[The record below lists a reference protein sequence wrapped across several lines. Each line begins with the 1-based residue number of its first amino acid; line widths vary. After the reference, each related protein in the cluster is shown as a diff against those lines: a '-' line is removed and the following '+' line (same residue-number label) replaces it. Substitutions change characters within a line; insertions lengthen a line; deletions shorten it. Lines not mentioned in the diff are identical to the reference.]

1 LPCIRRCTDDADL
14 NHGRILLPLP
24 ISTHPLVAA
33 RRFARLALVCA
44 AFFLAPAVARAQ
56 GAATVSGRVLSPAGE
71 PVAGAAVTATPAGR
85 GRARRTT
92 SGEDGTYRVAG
103 LAPGAWT
110 LRATR
115 LGFAAAVEEVAVR
128 AGEQS
133 VDLRLSEQALV
144 LDPVEVRSRRDSE
157 RERTRFETE
166 AGVTTRVITGDEI
179 KILPGL
185 GEADVLRA
193 IEVLPGV
200 VSTSDFS
207 SAFNVRGGSSDQNL
221 ILLDGFTIFNPFH
234 LGGLFS
240 VFNSDV
246 IARAEL
252 LSGGFGAEYGGRV
265 SSVLTVES
273 DAGQERFGADVGV
286 SVLASR
292 LALHGPLP
300 DAVVGG
306 MGGER
311 GSWYLSGRRSYFDAL
326 LRPVTDFPYH
336 LTDLQAGATVET
348 AGGGRLQLV
357 GYMGEDVLDLS
368 NFDPPGEDDEGSV
381 LRVRWNWGNDVAG
394 VRWTQPLGSRW
405 VSETRVGFSRYA
417 EALTFPDFDDT
428 RFSSSITEAALRQDF
443 TREVSGALT
452 AQAGG
457 EVTRVEYANRA
468 DAGGTTFFAN
478 GGDGFFGAAYGQ
490 LRWQPSQSWIVEP
503 GVRMDVARSS
513 AGACASGTVPDGADG
528 PAERTC
534 VLLSPR
540 LAVKRFIGSGRDAA
554 VKVAVGRYVQ
564 FLHSLRDEALPISN
578 DRWVLADR
586 NVPPVVSDQVQ
597 LGIEKYWGDEW
608 YASAEAYYRTYDGV
622 TDFNLADD
630 PNRVSDDLL
639 LGEGDSYGLDLLV
652 RRSTGRLTGWTT
664 ISLLRAERT
673 FPDPLAQ
680 GLEDVPQTVTFSPI
694 FDRRV
699 DIDLVLQY
707 RLAGALETGLRWNY
721 GSGTPYTRP
730 VAQIVGF
737 DTDVADGG
745 YRLPTPAT
753 DDPDVPYYVVPGD
766 RNRERYPAYHRLDL
780 TVRRPYVR
788 SWGTFTPYVQVLNV
802 YNQRNVLFYFF
813 SYDKTPPTRSGLSM
827 FPLLPSIGV
836 EASF

>member
-1 LPCIRRCTDDADL
+1 L
-14 NHGRILLPLP
+14 RISALPLV
-24 ISTHPLVAA
+24 ST
-33 RRFARLALVCA
+33 RRLARLALVCA
-44 AFFLAPAVARAQ
+44 AVAGALAPAHALAQ
-56 GAATVSGRVLSPAGE
+56 ETATVSGRVLNPAGE
-71 PVAGAAVTATPAGR
+71 PVEGAAVTATPAAG
-85 GRARRTT
+85 GRARRAS
-92 SGEDGTYRVAG
+92 SGEDGAYRITG

-110 LRATR
+110 FRATR
-115 LGFAAAVEEVAVR
+115 LGFAPAVEQVAVR
-128 AGEQS
+128 AGEQR
-133 VDLRLSEQALV
+133 VDLRLPDQAVV

-179 KILPGL
+179 KMLPGL

-193 IEVLPGV
+193 VEVLPGV
-200 VSTSDFS
+200 VTTSDFS

-273 DAGQERFGADVGV
+273 DAGEERFGADVGV

-292 LALHGPLP
+292 VALHGPLP
-300 DAVVGG
+300 GSVVRGV
-306 MGGER
+306 GGER

-336 LTDLQAGATVET
+336 LTDLQTGATVET

-357 GYMGEDVLDLS
+357 GYLGEDVLDLS
-368 NFDPPGEDDEGSV
+368 NFDPPGEDDEGSI
-381 LRVRWNWGNDVAG
+381 LRVRWNWGNDVVG
-394 VRWTQPLGSRW
+394 LRWTQPVGSRW

-428 RFSSSITEAALRQDF
+428 RFASSITEAALRQDF
-443 TREVSGALT
+443 TRQVSAALT

-457 EVTRVEYANRA
+457 EVTRMEYENRA

-478 GGDGFFGAAYGQ
+478 GRDGIFGAAYGQ
-490 LRWQPSQSWIVEP
+490 VRWQPTPAWIVEP
-503 GVRMDVARSS
+503 GVRMDVARSN
-513 AGACASGTVPDGADG
+513 AGACASGGELAADADG
-528 PAERTC
+528 PADRTC

-540 LAVKRFIGSGRDAA
+540 LAVKRFLGPRRDAA

-564 FLHSLRDEALPISN
+564 FIHSLRDEALPVSN

-597 LGIEKYWGDEW
+597 VGLEKYFGEAW

-622 TDFNLADD
+622 TDFNVADD
-630 PNRVSDDLL
+630 PNLTSDDLL
-639 LGEGDSYGLDLLV
+639 HGDGNSYGLDLLI
-652 RRSTGRLTGWTT
+652 RRNTGRLTGWTT

-673 FPDPLAQ
+673 FPDPLAGGFQ
-680 GLEDVPQTVTFSPI
+680 DVPQTVTFPPI

-699 DIDLVLQY
+699 DVDLVLQY
-707 RLAGALETGLRWNY
+707 KLPAALETGLRWNY
-721 GSGTPYTRP
+721 GTGTPYTRP

-737 DTDVADGG
+737 ETDVADGG
-745 YRLPTPAT
+745 YRLPRPEG

-766 RNRERYPAYHRLDL
+766 RNRQRYPAYHRLDL

-788 SWGTFTPYVQVLNV
+788 RWGTFTPYLQVLNV

-813 SYDKTPPTRSGLSM
+813 NYDKTPPTRSGLSM

>member
-1 LPCIRRCTDDADL
+1 MRYIESPLVPARL
-14 NHGRILLPLP
+14 LGRI
-24 ISTHPLVAA
+24 
-33 RRFARLALVCA
+33 ALTCA
-44 AFFLAPAVARAQ
+44 AILCGLAPAPALAQETAAVA
-56 GAATVSGRVLSPAGE
+56 GRVLSPAGE
-71 PVAGAAVTATPAGR
+71 PVSGAAVTATPAAG
-85 GRARRTT
+85 GRARRAT
-92 SGEDGTYRVAG
+92 SGENGEYRLTGLVPGT
-103 LAPGAWT
+103 WT
-110 LRATR
+110 LRAAR
-115 LGFAAAVEEVAVR
+115 LGFAAAVEQVMVR
-128 AGEQS
+128 AGEQR
-133 VDLRLSEQALV
+133 VDLRLSEQAVV

-166 AGVTTRVITGDEI
+166 AGVTTRVITGEEI
-179 KILPGL
+179 KMLPGL

-193 IEVLPGV
+193 VEVLPGV

-273 DAGQERFGADVGV
+273 DADEERFGADVAV

-292 LALHGPLP
+292 LALHAPLP
-300 DAVVGG
+300 PSVVRGV
-306 MGGER
+306 GGER

-336 LTDLQAGATVET
+336 LTDVQAGATVET
-348 AGGGRLQLV
+348 AGGGRLQLT
-357 GYMGEDVLDLS
+357 GYIGEDVLDLS
-368 NFDPPGEDDEGSV
+368 DFDPPGDDDEGSV
-381 LRVRWNWGNDVAG
+381 LKVRWNWGNDVAG
-394 VRWTQPLGSRW
+394 LRWTQPLGSRW
-405 VSETRVGFSRYA
+405 VSETRLGFSRYA
-417 EALTFPDFDDT
+417 EQLTFPDFDDT
-428 RFSSSITEAALRQDF
+428 RFASSITEAALRQDF
-443 TREVSGALT
+443 TRQLGGRLT

-457 EVTRVEYANRA
+457 EVTRMEYENRA
-468 DAGGTTFFAN
+468 DAGGTSFFGN
-478 GGDGFFGAAYGQ
+478 GNDGFFGAAYGQ
-490 LRWQPSQSWIVEP
+490 LRWQPSAAWILEP
-503 GVRMDVARSS
+503 GLRADVARAS
-513 AGACASGTVPDGADG
+513 AGACASGDDGGSVDGDG
-528 PAERTC
+528 PPERTC

-540 LAVKRFIGSGRDAA
+540 LAVKRFLGPRRDAA
-554 VKVAVGRYVQ
+554 VKLAVGRYVQ
-564 FLHSLRDEALPISN
+564 FLHSLRDEALPVSN

-597 LGIEKYWGDEW
+597 LGVEKYWGDEW

-630 PNRVSDDLL
+630 PNLASDDLL
-639 LGEGDSYGLDLLV
+639 TGEGDSYGLDLLF

-680 GLEDVPQTVTFSPI
+680 GIDSVPRTVSFSPI

-699 DIDLVLQY
+699 DVDLVLQY
-707 RLAGALETGLRWNY
+707 RLPRALEVGARWNY

-730 VAQIVGF
+730 VAQVVGF
-737 DTDVADGG
+737 ETDVANGG
-745 YRLPTPAT
+745 YRLPRPEG

-780 TVRRPYVR
+780 TIRRPYVR
-788 SWGTFTPYVQVLNV
+788 RWGTFTPYLQVLNV

-813 SYDKTPPTRSGLSM
+813 NYDKTPPTRSGISM

>member
-1 LPCIRRCTDDADL
+1 MRIPVLSLVSPRRL
-14 NHGRILLPLP
+14 
-24 ISTHPLVAA
+24 
-33 RRFARLALVCA
+33 ARLALACA
-44 AFFLAPAVARAQ
+44 ALACALAPGRAVAQ
-56 GAATVSGRVLSPAGE
+56 ETGTVSGRVLSPAGE
-71 PVAGAAVTATPAGR
+71 PLEGAAVTATPTSG
-85 GRARRTT
+85 GRARRAT
-92 SGEDGTYRVAG
+92 SGTDGSYRVAG

-115 LGFAAAVEEVAVR
+115 LGFAAAVQQVTVR
-128 AGEQS
+128 AGEQR
-133 VDLRLSEQALV
+133 VELQLSDQAVV

-166 AGVTTRVITGDEI
+166 AGVTTRVITGAEI
-179 KILPGL
+179 KMLPGL

-193 IEVLPGV
+193 VEVLPGV

-207 SAFNVRGGSSDQNL
+207 SAFNVRGGSADQNL

-273 DAGQERFGADVGV
+273 DAGEERFGADVGV
-286 SVLASR
+286 SVLATR
-292 LALHGPLP
+292 VALHSALP
-300 DAVVGG
+300 DAVVQGL
-306 MGGER
+306 GGER

-336 LTDLQAGATVET
+336 LTDLQTGVTMET

-368 NFDPPGEDDEGSV
+368 NFDPPGEEDAGSV
-381 LRVRWNWGNDVAG
+381 LRVRWNWGNDVVG
-394 VRWTQPLGSRW
+394 LRWTQPLGSRW
-405 VSETRVGFSRYA
+405 VSQTRLGFSRYA

-428 RFSSSITEAALRQDF
+428 RFASNITETALRQDF
-443 TREVSGALT
+443 TRQVSAALT

-457 EVTRVEYANRA
+457 EVTRMEYANRA

-478 GGDGFFGAAYGQ
+478 GRDGIFGAGYGQ
-490 LRWQPSQSWIVEP
+490 LRWQPTPAWIVEP
-503 GVRMDVARSS
+503 GVRMDVARSA
-513 AGACASGTVPDGADG
+513 AGACASGDGG
-528 PAERTC
+528 PVDEDASTNRTC

-540 LAVKRFIGSGRDAA
+540 LAVKRFLGPRRDAA

-564 FLHSLRDEALPISN
+564 FLHSIRDEALPVSN

-586 NVPPVVSDQVQ
+586 DVPPVVSDQVQ
-597 LGIEKYWGDEW
+597 VGLEKYWGDAW
-608 YASAEAYYRTYDGV
+608 YASAEAYYRSYEGV
-622 TDFNLADD
+622 TDINLADD
-630 PNRVSDDLL
+630 PNLISDDLL
-639 LGEGDSYGLDLLV
+639 QGDGDSYGLDLLL
-652 RRSTGRLTGWTT
+652 RRDTGRLTGWTT

-673 FPDPLAQ
+673 FPDPLAA
-680 GLEDVPQTVTFSPI
+680 GIDGVPQTVTFSPV
-694 FDRRV
+694 FDRRL

-707 RLAGALETGLRWNY
+707 KLPGALETGLRWNY

-730 VAQIVGF
+730 AAQIVGF
-737 DTDVADGG
+737 ETDVTNGG
-745 YRLPTPAT
+745 YRVIRPQS
-753 DDPDVPYYVVPGD
+753 DDPDVPYFVVPGD

-780 TVRRPYVR
+780 TIRRPYAR
-788 SWGTFTPYVQVLNV
+788 RWGTFTPYLQVLNV
-802 YNQRNVLFYFF
+802 YNQRNVLFYGFD
-813 SYDKTPPTRSGLSM
+813 YDRTPPTRSGISM
-827 FPLLPSIGV
+827 FPVLPSIGV

>member
-1 LPCIRRCTDDADL
+1 LRILAFPLAATRRC
-14 NHGRILLPLP
+14 
-24 ISTHPLVAA
+24 
-33 RRFARLALVCA
+33 ARLALACA
-44 AFFLAPAVARAQ
+44 ALVLAPALAHAQ
-56 GAATVSGRVLSPAGE
+56 ETGTVSGRVLSPAGE
-71 PVAGAAVTATPAGR
+71 PVAGAAVTATPAGG
-85 GRARRTT
+85 GRARRAT
-92 SGEDGTYRVAG
+92 SGEDGAYRVTG

-115 LGFAAAVEEVAVR
+115 LGFAAAVEQIAVR
-128 AGEQS
+128 AGEQRA
-133 VDLRLSEQALV
+133 DLRLADQALV
-144 LDPVEVRSRRDSE
+144 LDPVQVRSRRDSE

-193 IEVLPGV
+193 VEVLPGV

-273 DAGQERFGADVGV
+273 DAGEERFGADVGV

-292 LALHGPLP
+292 VALHSALP
-300 DAVVGG
+300 DAVVQGL
-306 MGGER
+306 GGER

-336 LTDLQAGATVET
+336 LTDLQAGATMET

-357 GYMGEDVLDLS
+357 GYLGEDVLDLS

-394 VRWTQPLGSRW
+394 VRWAQPLGSRW
-405 VSETRVGFSRYA
+405 VSETRLGFSRYA

-443 TREVSGALT
+443 TRQVSDALT

-457 EVTRVEYANRA
+457 EVTRMEYENRA

-478 GGDGFFGAAYGQ
+478 GRDGFFGAAYGQ
-490 LRWQPSQSWIVEP
+490 LRWQPSPAWIVEP
-503 GVRMDVARSS
+503 GVRMDVARSN
-513 AGACASGTVPDGADG
+513 AGPCSSGGEIPLGADG
-528 PAERTC
+528 RPDRTC

-540 LAVKRFIGSGRDAA
+540 LAVKRFLGPQRDAA

-564 FLHSLRDEALPISN
+564 FLHSIRDEALPVSN

-586 NVPPVVSDQVQ
+586 NVPPVMSDQVQ
-597 LGIEKYWGDEW
+597 LGVEKYWGDAW

-622 TDFNLADD
+622 TDINLADD
-630 PNRVSDDLL
+630 PNLISDDLL
-639 LGEGDSYGLDLLV
+639 QGEGNSYGLDLLV

-680 GLEDVPQTVTFSPI
+680 GIDGVPQTVTFSPI

-699 DIDLVLQY
+699 DVDLVLQY
-707 RLAGALETGLRWNY
+707 RLPGAVETGARWNY

-737 DTDVADGG
+737 ETDVADGG
-745 YRLPTPAT
+745 YRLPRPESN
-753 DDPDVPYYVVPGD
+753 DPDVPYFVVPGD

-788 SWGTFTPYVQVLNV
+788 RWGTFTPYLQVLNV

-813 SYDKTPPTRSGLSM
+813 NYDKTPPTRSGISM

>member
-1 LPCIRRCTDDADL
+1 MRHTAFPR
-14 NHGRILLPLP
+14 
-24 ISTHPLVAA
+24 
-33 RRFARLALVCA
+33 VCA
-44 AFFLAPAVARAQ
+44 RVLVRMALACAALLGARAPLFAQ
-56 GAATVSGRVLSPAGE
+56 EAATVAGRVLSPAGE
-71 PVAGAAVTATPAGR
+71 PVSGAAVTATPAAG
-85 GRARRTT
+85 GRARRAT
-92 SGEDGTYRVAG
+92 SGGDGAYRLTG
-103 LAPGAWT
+103 LAPGVWR

-115 LGFAAAVEEVAVR
+115 LGFAAAVEQVTVR
-128 AGEQS
+128 AGEQR
-133 VDLRLSEQALV
+133 VDLRLAEQALV

-179 KILPGL
+179 KMLPGL

-193 IEVLPGV
+193 VEVLPGV

-273 DAGQERFGADVGV
+273 KADDERFGADVGV

-300 DAVVGG
+300 SSMAGG
-306 MGGER
+306 LGGER
-311 GSWYLSGRRSYFDAL
+311 GGWYVSGRRSYFDAL

-336 LTDLQAGATVET
+336 LTDVQAGASMET
-348 AGGGRLQLV
+348 AGGGRLQV
-357 GYMGEDVLDLS
+357 TGYIGEDVLDLS
-368 NFDPPGEDDEGSV
+368 NFDPPGDDDDEGSV
-381 LRVRWNWGNDVAG
+381 LKVRWNWGNDVAG

-405 VSETRVGFSRYA
+405 LSETRLGFSRYA
-417 EALTFPDFDDT
+417 EQLTFPDFDDT
-428 RFSSSITEAALRQDF
+428 RFTSSITEAALRQDF
-443 TREVSGALT
+443 TRQFSGALT

-457 EVTRVEYANRA
+457 EVTRMEYENRA
-468 DAGGTTFFAN
+468 DAGGTSFFGN
-478 GGDGFFGAAYGQ
+478 GNHGFFGAAYGQ
-490 LRWQPSQSWIVEP
+490 LRWQPTGSWIVEP
-503 GVRMDVARSS
+503 GLRADVARSG
-513 AGACASGTVPDGADG
+513 AGACASGDGEGAEDADG

-540 LAVKRFIGSGRDAA
+540 LAVKRFLGPRRDAA

-597 LGIEKYWGDEW
+597 LGIEKYWGEAW
-608 YASAEAYYRTYDGV
+608 YASAEAYYRTYGGV
-622 TDFNLADD
+622 TDFNVADD
-630 PNRVSDDLL
+630 PNLASDDLL
-639 LGEGDSYGLDLLV
+639 RGEGSSYGVDLLV
-652 RRSTGRLTGWTT
+652 RRGTGRLTGWTT

-673 FPDPLAQ
+673 FPDPLAADFD
-680 GLEDVPQTVTFSPI
+680 GLPRTVTFSPI

-699 DIDLVLQY
+699 DVDVVLQY
-707 RLAGALETGLRWNY
+707 RLPRALEAGARWNY

-730 VAQIVGF
+730 VAQVVGF
-737 DTDVADGG
+737 ETDVANGG
-745 YRLPTPAT
+745 YRLPRPQAQ
-753 DDPDVPYYVVPGD
+753 DPDVPYYVVPGD

-788 SWGTFTPYVQVLNV
+788 RWGTFTPYLQVLNV

-813 SYDKTPPTRSGLSM
+813 NYDKTPPTRSGISM

>member
-1 LPCIRRCTDDADL
+1 LCTLHFALPRALTRSVRAA
-14 NHGRILLPLP
+14 LLC
-24 ISTHPLVAA
+24 
-33 RRFARLALVCA
+33 LALW
-44 AFFLAPAVARAQ
+44 PSPARAQ
-56 GAATVSGRVLSPAGE
+56 ETAAVAGRVLNPAGE
-71 PVAGAAVTATPAGR
+71 PVAGAAVIATPGAG
-85 GRARRTT
+85 GRARRAT
-92 SGEDGTYRVAG
+92 SGEDGGYRIAG
-103 LAPGAWT
+103 LRPGAWT

-115 LGFAAAVEEVAVR
+115 LGYAAAVQQVTLG
-128 AGEQS
+128 AGERQ
-133 VDLRLSEQALV
+133 VELRLSDQALV

-179 KILPGL
+179 KMLPGL

-193 IEVLPGV
+193 VEVLPGV

-273 DAGQERFGADVGV
+273 DAGEGDLGVDVGV
-286 SVLASR
+286 SVLATR
-292 LALHGPLP
+292 LAVRSGMP
-300 DAVVGG
+300 DALVRGLG
-306 MGGER
+306 AER
-311 GSWYLSGRRSYFDAL
+311 GSWFVAGRRSYFDAL

-336 LTDLQAGATVET
+336 LTDLQTGAVVET
-348 AGGGRLQLV
+348 RGGGRLQLT
-357 GYMGEDVLDLS
+357 GYVGEDVLDLS
-368 NFDPPGEDDEGSV
+368 DFDPPGDEDDAGSI
-381 LRVRWNWGNDVAG
+381 LRLRWNWGNDVAG
-394 VRWTQPLGSRW
+394 IHWTQPLGSRW
-405 VSETRVGFSRYA
+405 VSETRLGFSRFA

-428 RFSSSITEAALRQDF
+428 RFASSITEAALRQDF
-443 TREVSGALT
+443 TRQVSGSLT

-457 EVTRVEYANRA
+457 EVTRLEYENRA

-478 GGDGFFGAAYGQ
+478 GGDGVFGAAYGQ
-490 LRWQPSQSWIVEP
+490 VRWQPTPAWIVEP
-503 GVRMDVARSS
+503 GVRVDLARSD
-513 AGACASGTVPDGADG
+513 AGACGGGAPLDVDIPDDGGAEALDSNDAG
-528 PAERTC
+528 AC
-534 VLLSPR
+534 VLFSPR
-540 LAVKRFIGSGRDAA
+540 LAVKRFLGARRDAA
-554 VKVAVGRYVQ
+554 VKLAIGRYVQ

-578 DRWVLADR
+578 DRWILADR
-586 NVPPVVSDQVQ
+586 YVPPVVSDQVQ
-597 LGIEKYWGDEW
+597 LGIEKYWGEDW

-622 TDFNLADD
+622 TDLNVADD
-630 PNRVSDDLL
+630 PNVPTDDLL
-639 LGEGDSYGLDLLV
+639 RGEGHSYGLDLLV
-652 RRSTGRLTGWTT
+652 RRNTGRLWGWTT

-680 GLEDVPQTVTFSPI
+680 GIDGVPRTVTFAPV

-699 DIDLVLQY
+699 DVDLVLQY
-707 RLAGALETGLRWNY
+707 RLGRGMETGLRWNY

-730 VAQIVGF
+730 AAQIVSF
-737 DTDVADGG
+737 ETDVADGG
-745 YRLPTPAT
+745 YRLPRPES

-780 TVRRPYVR
+780 TVRRPYTR
-788 SWGTFTPYVQVLNV
+788 RWGTFTPYLQVLNV

-813 SYDKTPPTRSGLSM
+813 SYDKSPPTRSGISM
-827 FPLLPSIGV
+827 FPLLPAIGV

>member
-1 LPCIRRCTDDADL
+1 L
-14 NHGRILLPLP
+14 RILAF
-24 ISTHPLVAA
+24 PLVST
-33 RRFARLALVCA
+33 RRFARLVMMCAALVLA
-44 AFFLAPAVARAQ
+44 LAPARALAQ
-56 GAATVSGRVLSPAGE
+56 ETATVSGRVLNPGGE
-71 PVAGAAVTATPAGR
+71 PVEGAAVTATPAAG
-85 GRARRTT
+85 GRARRAS
-92 SGEDGTYRVAG
+92 SGQDGAYRITG

-110 LRATR
+110 FRATR
-115 LGFAAAVEEVAVR
+115 LGFAPAVEEVAVR
-128 AGEQS
+128 AGEQR
-133 VDLRLSEQALV
+133 VDLGLADAAVV

-179 KILPGL
+179 KMLPGL

-193 IEVLPGV
+193 VEVLPGV
-200 VSTSDFS
+200 VTTSDFS

-273 DAGQERFGADVGV
+273 DAGEERFGVDLGV

-292 LALHGPLP
+292 VALHSALP
-300 DAVVGG
+300 ASVVRGV
-306 MGGER
+306 GGER

-336 LTDLQAGATVET
+336 LTDLQTGATVET

-357 GYMGEDVLDLS
+357 GYLGEDVLDLS
-368 NFDPPGEDDEGSV
+368 NFDPPGGEDEESV
-381 LRVRWNWGNDVAG
+381 LRVRWNWGNDVVG
-394 VRWTQPLGSRW
+394 LRWTQPVGSRW

-417 EALTFPDFDDT
+417 EALTFPDFADT
-428 RFSSSITEAALRQDF
+428 RFASSITEAALRQDF
-443 TREVSGALT
+443 TRQVSAALT

-457 EVTRVEYANRA
+457 EVTRMEYENRA

-478 GGDGFFGAAYGQ
+478 GRDGIFGAAYGQ
-490 LRWQPSQSWIVEP
+490 VRWQPTPAWIVEP
-503 GVRMDVARSS
+503 GVRMDVARSN
-513 AGACASGTVPDGADG
+513 AGACASGGELPADADG
-528 PAERTC
+528 PADRTC

-540 LAVKRFIGSGRDAA
+540 LAVKRFLGPRRDAA
-554 VKVAVGRYVQ
+554 VKVAAGRYVQ
-564 FLHSLRDEALPISN
+564 FIHSLRDEALPISN

-597 LGIEKYWGDEW
+597 VGLEKYFGEAW
-608 YASAEAYYRTYDGV
+608 YASSEAYYRTYDGV
-622 TDFNLADD
+622 TDFNVADD
-630 PNRVSDDLL
+630 PNLVSDDLL
-639 LGEGDSYGLDLLV
+639 TGDGNSYGLDLLV
-652 RRSTGRLTGWTT
+652 RRNIGRLTGWTT

-673 FPDPLAQ
+673 FPDPLAE
-680 GLEDVPQTVTFSPI
+680 GFEGVPQTVTFPPI

-699 DIDLVLQY
+699 DVDLVLQY
-707 RLAGALETGLRWNY
+707 KLPRAVETGLRWNY
-721 GSGTPYTRP
+721 GTGTPYTRP

-737 DTDVADGG
+737 ETDVADGG
-745 YRLPTPAT
+745 YRLPRPSAE
-753 DDPDVPYYVVPGD
+753 DPEVPYYVVPGE
-766 RNRERYPAYHRLDL
+766 RNRQRYPAYHRLDL

-788 SWGTFTPYVQVLNV
+788 RWGTFTPYLQVLNV

-813 SYDKTPPTRSGLSM
+813 NYDKTPPTRSGISM

>member
-1 LPCIRRCTDDADL
+1 M
-14 NHGRILLPLP
+14 RILDFA
-24 ISTHPLVAA
+24 LVSRRAA
-33 RRFARLALVCA
+33 AGLALACA
-44 AFFLAPAVARAQ
+44 ALAGALVPVRAHAQ
-56 GAATVSGRVLSPAGE
+56 ETGTVSGRVLNPAGD
-71 PVAGAAVTATPAGR
+71 PVEGAAVTATAQGAGR
-85 GRARRTT
+85 PRRAT
-92 SGEDGTYRVAG
+92 SGPDGAYRLAG
-103 LAPGAWT
+103 LVPGAWT
-110 LRATR
+110 VRATR
-115 LGFAAAVEEVAVR
+115 LGFAPAVAQVAVR
-128 AGEQS
+128 PGEQR
-133 VDLRLSEQALV
+133 VDLRLADEALV
-144 LDPVEVRSRRDSE
+144 LDPVEVRSRRDAD

-166 AGVTTRVITGDEI
+166 AGVTTRVITGGEI
-179 KILPGL
+179 KMLPGL

-193 IEVLPGV
+193 VEVLPGV
-200 VSTSDFS
+200 VTTSDFS

-273 DAGQERFGADVGV
+273 DAGDGRFGADLGV

-292 LALHGPLP
+292 IALRSALPGP
-300 DAVVGG
+300 VVRGLGG
-306 MGGER
+306 QR
-311 GSWYLSGRRSYFDAL
+311 GSAYLSARRSYFDAL

-336 LTDLQAGATVET
+336 LTDLQAGATLET
-348 AGGGRLQLV
+348 GGGGRLQVV
-357 GYMGEDVLDLS
+357 GYLGEDVLDLS
-368 NFDPPGEDDEGSV
+368 DFDPPGDDDEGSI

-394 VRWTQPLGSRW
+394 LRWTQPLGSRW

-417 EALTFPDFDDT
+417 EALTFPDFADT
-428 RFSSSITEAALRQDF
+428 RFASSVSEAALRQDF
-443 TREVSGALT
+443 TRQVSAALT

-457 EVTRVEYANRA
+457 EVTRMEYENRA

-478 GGDGFFGAAYGQ
+478 GRAALFGAAYGQ
-490 LRWQPSQSWIVEP
+490 ARWQPSPAWIVEP

-513 AGACASGTVPDGADG
+513 AGACASGGDEGVVDAEG
-528 PAERTC
+528 PADRTC

-540 LAVKRFIGSGRDAA
+540 LAVKRFLGRRRDAA
-554 VKVAVGRYVQ
+554 VKVAAGRYVQ
-564 FLHSLRDEALPISN
+564 FLHSVRDEALPVSN

-597 LGIEKYWGDEW
+597 VGVEKYWGEAW
-608 YASAEAYYRTYDGV
+608 YASTEAYYRTYRGV
-622 TDFNLADD
+622 TDLNAADD
-630 PNRVSDDLL
+630 PNLASDDLL
-639 LGEGDSYGLDLLV
+639 RGDGHSYGVDLLV
-652 RRSTGRLTGWTT
+652 RRSAGRLTGWTT

-680 GLEDVPQTVTFSPI
+680 GIEGVPQTVTFPPV

-699 DIDLVLQY
+699 DVDVVLQY
-707 RLAGALETGLRWNY
+707 QLPRALEAGVRWNY
-721 GSGTPYTRP
+721 GTGTPYTRP
-730 VAQIVGF
+730 VAQVVGF
-737 DTDVADGG
+737 ETNVAEGG
-745 YRLPTPAT
+745 YRLPRPHAG
-753 DDPDVPYYVVPGD
+753 DPDVPYYVVPGE
-766 RNRERYPAYHRLDL
+766 RNRQRYPAYHRLDL

-788 SWGTFTPYVQVLNV
+788 RWGSITPYVQVLNA

-813 SYDKTPPTRSGLSM
+813 NYDKAPPTRSGISM

>member
-1 LPCIRRCTDDADL
+1 MRTLAFRL
-14 NHGRILLPLP
+14 
-24 ISTHPLVAA
+24 IST
-33 RRFARLALVCA
+33 RRLARLALACA
-44 AFFLAPAVARAQ
+44 ALACALVPGRAHAQ
-56 GAATVSGRVLSPAGE
+56 ETATVTGRVLNPAGE
-71 PVAGAAVTATPAGR
+71 PLEGAAVTATPTAG
-85 GRARRTT
+85 GRARRAT
-92 SGEDGTYRVAG
+92 SGADGAYRVTG

-115 LGFAAAVEEVAVR
+115 LGFAAAVEQVAVR
-128 AGEQS
+128 AGEQR
-133 VDLRLSEQALV
+133 VELRLSDQALV
-144 LDPVEVRSRRDSE
+144 LDAVEVLSRRDSE

-179 KILPGL
+179 KMLPGL

-193 IEVLPGV
+193 VEVLPGV

-273 DAGQERFGADVGV
+273 DAGEERFGADVGV

-292 LALHGPLP
+292 IALHSALP
-300 DAVVGG
+300 DPIVNGL
-306 MGGER
+306 GGER

-336 LTDLQAGATVET
+336 LTDLQAGATMET
-348 AGGGRLQLV
+348 AGGGRLQLT
-357 GYMGEDVLDLS
+357 GYIGEDVLDLS
-368 NFDPPGEDDEGSV
+368 NFDPPGEDDEGSI
-381 LRVRWNWGNDVAG
+381 LKVRWNWGNDVAG

-405 VSETRVGFSRYA
+405 VSETRLGFSRYA
-417 EALTFPDFDDT
+417 ETLTFPDFDDT
-428 RFSSSITEAALRQDF
+428 RFASSVTEAALRQDF
-443 TREVSGALT
+443 TRQVSSALT

-457 EVTRVEYANRA
+457 EVVRMDYENRA

-478 GGDGFFGAAYGQ
+478 GRDGIFGAAYGQ
-490 LRWQPSQSWIVEP
+490 VSWKPTPAWIVEP
-503 GVRMDVARSS
+503 GLRMDVSRGG
-513 AGACASGTVPDGADG
+513 AGACASGDAVPDDADG

-540 LAVKRFIGSGRDAA
+540 LAVKRFLGLRRDAA
-554 VKVAVGRYVQ
+554 VKLAVGRYVQ
-564 FLHSLRDEALPISN
+564 FLHSIRDEALPVSN

-597 LGIEKYWGDEW
+597 LGLEKYWGDAW

-630 PNRVSDDLL
+630 PNLTSDDLL
-639 LGEGDSYGLDLLV
+639 QGEGDSYGVDLLV
-652 RRSTGRLTGWTT
+652 RRNTGRLTGWTT

-673 FPDPLAQ
+673 FPDPLAR
-680 GLEDVPQTVTFSPI
+680 GIDGVPPTVTFSPI

-699 DIDLVLQY
+699 DVDLVLQY
-707 RLAGALETGLRWNY
+707 RLPGALETGLRWNY
-721 GSGTPYTRP
+721 GTGTPFTRP
-730 VAQIVGF
+730 VAQVVGF
-737 DTDVADGG
+737 ETDVADGG
-745 YRLPTPAT
+745 YRLPRPEA

-788 SWGTFTPYVQVLNV
+788 RWGTLTPYLQVLNV

-813 SYDKTPPTRSGLSM
+813 NYDKSPPTRSGISM
-827 FPLLPSIGV
+827 FPVLPSIGV

>member
-1 LPCIRRCTDDADL
+1 MRISAFALVSTRRL
-14 NHGRILLPLP
+14 
-24 ISTHPLVAA
+24 
-33 RRFARLALVCA
+33 ARLALACA
-44 AFFLAPAVARAQ
+44 ALAAALAPGHTFAQ
-56 GAATVSGRVLSPAGE
+56 ETATVSGRVLNPAGE
-71 PVAGAAVTATPAGR
+71 PVEGAAVTATPAAG
-85 GRARRTT
+85 GRARRAS
-92 SGEDGTYRVAG
+92 SGEDGAYRITG

-110 LRATR
+110 FRATR
-115 LGFAAAVEEVAVR
+115 LGFAPAVEQVAVR
-128 AGEQS
+128 AGEQR
-133 VDLRLSEQALV
+133 VDLGLADAAVV

-179 KILPGL
+179 KMLPGL

-193 IEVLPGV
+193 VEVLPGV
-200 VSTSDFS
+200 VTTSDFS

-273 DAGQERFGADVGV
+273 DAGAERFGADVGV
-286 SVLASR
+286 SMLASR
-292 LALHGPLP
+292 VALHAPLP
-300 DAVVGG
+300 ASVVRGVGG
-306 MGGER
+306 EK

-336 LTDLQAGATVET
+336 LTDLQTGATVET
-348 AGGGRLQLV
+348 AGGGRLQLT
-357 GYMGEDVLDLS
+357 GYLGEDVLDLS
-368 NFDPPGEDDEGSV
+368 NFDPPGEDDDEGSI

-394 VRWTQPLGSRW
+394 LRWTQPVGSRW
-405 VSETRVGFSRYA
+405 VSETRLGFSRYA

-428 RFSSSITEAALRQDF
+428 RFASSITEAALRQDF
-443 TREVSGALT
+443 TRQVSAALT

-457 EVTRVEYANRA
+457 EVTRMEYANRA

-478 GGDGFFGAAYGQ
+478 GRDGIFGAAYGQ
-490 LRWQPSQSWIVEP
+490 VRWQPGSAWIVEP
-503 GVRMDVARSS
+503 GVRMDVARSA
-513 AGACASGTVPDGADG
+513 AGACASGGELAEDADG
-528 PAERTC
+528 PADRTC

-540 LAVKRFIGSGRDAA
+540 LAVKRFLGPRRDAA

-564 FLHSLRDEALPISN
+564 FIHSLRDEALPVSN

-597 LGIEKYWGDEW
+597 VGLEKYFGEAW
-608 YASAEAYYRTYDGV
+608 YASAEAYYRTYEGV
-622 TDFNLADD
+622 TDFNVADD
-630 PNRVSDDLL
+630 PNLTSDDLL
-639 LGEGDSYGLDLLV
+639 HGDGNSYGVDLLV
-652 RRSTGRLTGWTT
+652 RRNTGRLTGWTT

-673 FPDPLAQ
+673 FPDPLAAGIQ
-680 GLEDVPQTVTFSPI
+680 DAPQTVTFPPI
-694 FDRRV
+694 FDRRIDV
-699 DIDLVLQY
+699 DLVLQY
-707 RLAGALETGLRWNY
+707 ELPAALETGLRWNY
-721 GSGTPYTRP
+721 GTGTPYTRP

-737 DTDVADGG
+737 ETDVADGG
-745 YRLPTPAT
+745 YRLPRPAT
-753 DDPDVPYYVVPGD
+753 VDPEVPYYVVPGD

-788 SWGTFTPYVQVLNV
+788 RWGTFTPYLQVLNV

-813 SYDKTPPTRSGLSM
+813 NYDKTPPTRSGISM